1 MKLSNYIS
9 KKNNVFTLLLIILLI
24 TNYSVIAQGLSEAP
38 AHQQG
43 RNLKLDDLFNRIK
56 KGEEIGKL
64 PLDKIKGS
72 PYLSE
77 NFTRGDVYYEA
88 DPVGKLYM
96 RYNIFSDEIEIKKNS
111 VDTEYAALIKSTLI
125 NCVINDQKIVY
136 TSFKPINE
144 VSENGYLISLTNTS
158 NSSVLYK
165 RIKKIFRDRGV
176 EASTSLSKTSPAKF
190 STFTSYY
197 ILTEGSKEA
206 KEISKKSK
214 DLLALFPEQDRSAI
228 SDFIKDE
235 KINLKK
241 EKDLIQLLNFINNMS
256 SKS

>member
-1 MKLSNYIS
+1 MKFLNSIS
-9 KKNNVFTLLLIILLI
+9 KKNNTFIILFIFLI
-24 TNYSVIAQGLSEAP
+24 TTNNYILAQGWLSEAP

-43 RNLKLDDLFNRIK
+43 RNLKLDDLFNKVK
-56 KGEEIGKL
+56 KVNSNKL

-96 RYNIFSDEIEIKKNS
+96 RYNIFSDEIEIKKNT
-111 VDTEYAALIKSTLI
+111 VDKEYAALIKSTLI
-125 NCVINDQKIVY
+125 NCVINDQKLVY

-176 EASTSLSKTSPAKF
+176 EASTSLSKVSQAKF

-197 ILTEGSKEA
+197 ILTEGAKEA

-214 DLLALFPEQDRSAI
+214 DLLALFPEQDRSTI
-228 SDFIKDE
+228 SDFIKDQ

-241 EKDLIQLLNFINNMS
+241 EKDLIQLLNFVNDLNP
-256 SKS
+256 KS